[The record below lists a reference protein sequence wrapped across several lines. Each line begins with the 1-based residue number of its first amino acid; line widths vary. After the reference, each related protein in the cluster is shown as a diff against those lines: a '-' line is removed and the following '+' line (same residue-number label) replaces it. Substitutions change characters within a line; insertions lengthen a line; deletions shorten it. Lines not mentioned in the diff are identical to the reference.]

1 MPGFFTTQPDK
12 WASVQGACRLGS
24 RGWPT
29 LRFAGLAASWKTGF
43 APHVHLDFSRA
54 ALETLLAVWYW
65 HLQRHWKHGALQ
77 MPTTGYGV
85 EGDGMQAVRLAGE
98 QKAVVVA
105 TGDLPCKAGALPRRR
120 WSPHS
125 RR

>member
-54 ALETLLAVWYW
+54 ALETLLAVV
-65 HLQRHWKHGALQ
+65 LAPSAAL
-77 MPTTGYGV
+77 
-85 EGDGMQAVRLAGE
+85 EARSFADADDGLW
-98 QKAVVVA
+98 
-105 TGDLPCKAGALPRRR
+105 C
-120 WSPHS
+120 
-125 RR
+125 